1 MQRKHLFF
9 SLCLLL
15 GFTGAFA
22 SGPGTPLPAGK
33 TPNSNT
39 LFLSPAPSASTE
51 ISTAPATTFAFYG
64 INGMGLDMNILVTNT
79 STYASQFYVLPAL
92 SYYRTFLGDLEP
104 GYYNISVTSSPYPSF
119 FTVYASGQ
127 SGLGGIN
134 NVLLNASNDQMV
146 ITY

>member
-9 SLCLLL
+9 SLCLVL

-22 SGPGTPLPAGK
+22 SGPGAPLPTGK
-33 TPNSNT
+33 T
-39 LFLSPAPSASTE
+39 LFFSPAPGTSEES
-51 ISTAPATTFAFYG
+51 STAPATTFPFYG

-92 SYYRTFLGDLEP
+92 SYNRTFLGDLEP
-104 GYYNISVTSSPYPSF
+104 GYYNISVNSTPYPIF

-127 SGLGGIN
+127 SGVGGLS

>member
-1 MQRKHLFF
+1 MQRKHLLF

-22 SGPGTPLPAGK
+22 SGPGAPLPAGK

-51 ISTAPATTFAFYG
+51 LSTAPATTFAFYG